1 MKNKSKKMVK
11 KDRDYSK
18 LRTVFLTDRP
28 NCMASIPGCALR
40 ASEIHHK
47 KGRGEYHNDTNT
59 WLSVCRSCHEWIE
72 KHPKQSIELGLS
84 IKRN

>member
-1 MKNKSKKMVK
+1 MKKQSKKMTK
-11 KDRDYSK
+11 KNTEYSK
-18 LRTVFLTDRP
+18 LRKVYLTDKP

-47 KGRGEYHNDTNT
+47 KGRGEHHNDVST
-59 WLSVCRSCHEWIE
+59 WLLVCRSCHEWIE
-72 KHPKQSIELGLS
+72 NHPEQAIELNLS

>member
-1 MKNKSKKMVK
+1 MKKQSKKMTK
-11 KDRDYSK
+11 KNTEYSK
-18 LRTVFLTDRP
+18 LRKVYLTDKP

-47 KGRGEYHNDTNT
+47 KGRGEYHNDVST
-59 WLSVCRSCHEWIE
+59 WLAVCRSCHEWIE
-72 KHPKQSIELGLS
+72 THPEQALELNLS